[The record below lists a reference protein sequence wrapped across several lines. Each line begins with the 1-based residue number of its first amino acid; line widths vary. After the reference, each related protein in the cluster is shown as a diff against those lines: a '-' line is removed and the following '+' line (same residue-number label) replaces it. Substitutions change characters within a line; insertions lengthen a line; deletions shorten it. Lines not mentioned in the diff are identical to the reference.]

1 MEKGQVPL
9 YKDGP
14 TLPAIITIPNAVAT
28 IRGGQ
33 RPFVQINALIDTGAG
48 TTCITKKVVDSLDL
62 HSIGSAIFGGAY
74 GHPDERNLYCIS
86 FTFHGSGVQIS
97 DIQVSEADLHNSP
110 FDMLVGRDVLTHCH
124 FSYDGYTGRVV
135 LDVPSPSSPR
145 HPEAIG
151 KQKQKITN
159 IKATKKKAK
168 NRQRNKI
175 GKQSKSANR

>member
-175 GKQSKSANR
+175 GKQSKNVNR